1 MVKLCSRDI
10 TIKGKPFLINTL
22 FDFVPPDAL
31 RKSLVS
37 IFFKALDAT
46 EDYPED
52 FRKTAQDIHA
62 LIQFLDEVAENEGK
76 EF

>member
-1 MVKLCSRDI
+1 MGSNLLSQM
-10 TIKGKPFLINTL
+10 NTL
-22 FDFVPPDAL
+22 FDFVPPDEL